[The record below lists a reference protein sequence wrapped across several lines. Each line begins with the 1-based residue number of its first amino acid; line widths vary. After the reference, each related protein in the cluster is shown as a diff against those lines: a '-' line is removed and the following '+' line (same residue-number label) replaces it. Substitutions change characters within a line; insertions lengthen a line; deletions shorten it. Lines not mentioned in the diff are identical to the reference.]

1 MSAFMGSGVL
11 ALWLDVAPDL
21 ARETDDWYV
30 DEHMPDRID
39 TGRYLRAR
47 RYRALQGAPGYLSTF
62 EASTPEALASEG
74 YLSLVQRISLQSH
87 RIRAGFSN
95 VARNTFRVRTTAGRG
110 TGAVLA
116 SYRLKIDGRAGIAQ
130 MDAYAAG
137 LLRQR
142 GVVGVHWLE
151 AAPEVRRSMDAV
163 RAVGQTDAL
172 VDYALMIET
181 TREAEADALRC
192 AALSDNALDA
202 LGWSIE
208 NFAVYGLLYEV
219 SAPLLENETRLGDRI

>member
-21 ARETDDWYV
+21 DRETDDWYV
-30 DEHMPDRID
+30 DEHLPDRID
-39 TGRYLRAR
+39 TGGYLRAR

-74 YLSLVQRISLQSH
+74 YLSLVRRISPQSQ

-95 VARNTFRVRTTAGRG
+95 VARNTFRVRATAGRG
-110 TGAVLA
+110 VGAVLA
-116 SYRLKIDGRAGIAQ
+116 SYRLKAGGQAGMAE
-130 MDAYAAG
+130 MDAYAAT

-163 RAVGQTDAL
+163 RAVGQADAL
-172 VDYALMIET
+172 VDHALLIET
-181 TREAEADALRC
+181 TRETEAYALRGT
-192 AALSDNALDA
+192 ALSDETLAA
-202 LGWSIE
+202 LGWRVE
-208 NFAVYGLLYEV
+208 NIAVYGLLYEV
-219 SAPLLENETRLGDRI
+219 SAPLRDNETRLGDRI